1 MRRFAAILSLCVVL
15 LAISIHPAWGQY
27 YNNPPSKTKG
37 NVQSLYF
44 ELFGNGIFFSLNYD
58 IIFKNHFGTRAGAG
72 FDFFPYLY
80 TDPNNMN
87 NSNDNN
93 RQFKSWTL
101 LLMENYYVGNGWL
114 RLELGAG
121 GVVGHLYSSDFT
133 GTHKVKPPGLT
144 FTTGL
149 RFLPTKK
156 NPISFKVAFTP
167 FIAHGHFY
175 PYVGV
180 SIGWGVNTLF

>member
-1 MRRFAAILSLCVVL
+1 MRRQAAILSLFFVFAAFGTNQVF
-15 LAISIHPAWGQY
+15 GQY
-27 YNNPPSKTKG
+27 HGPSRKVKK
-37 NVQSLYF
+37 NVQSIYF

-58 IIFKNHFGTRAGAG
+58 IVHKNHFGTRIGAG
-72 FDFFPYLY
+72 FDFISLF
-80 TDPNNMN
+80 TTNPNEVN
-87 NSNDNN
+87 NSNNNN
-93 RQFKSWTL
+93 RPFKSWTVL
-101 LLMENYYVGNGWL
+101 AMENYYVGAGWL
-114 RLELGAG
+114 RLELGMG
-121 GVVGHLYSSDFT
+121 GVVGHLYANDFT
-133 GTHKVKPPGLT
+133 GKPKVKPPGLT

-149 RFLPTKK
+149 RFLPTRN

>member
-1 MRRFAAILSLCVVL
+1 MRRLATVVSLFFIFTVL
-15 LAISIHPAWGQY
+15 GAPRAFGQFY
-27 YNNPPSKTKG
+27 RPPQKRKK
-37 NVQSLYF
+37 NVQSIYF
-44 ELFGNGIFFSLNYD
+44 EFFGNGIFFSLNYD
-58 IIFKNHFGTRAGAG
+58 IVHKNHFGTRVGAG
-72 FDFFPYLY
+72 FDVFLLFTTKPDEV
-80 TDPNNMN
+80 T
-87 NSNDNN
+87 NSDNN
-93 RQFKSWTL
+93 NRPFKSWTVL
-101 LLMENYYVGNGWL
+101 AMENYYAGNGWL
-114 RLELGAG
+114 RLELGMG
-121 GVVGHLYSSDFT
+121 GVVGHLYTSDFT
-133 GTHKVKPPGLT
+133 SKHKVKPPGLT